1 MINLL
6 KEKMKI
12 AISKGSGSEKYENY
26 GKWIKKADETVEC
39 VDMSKLGKEEALKTL
54 EECAGIVLT
63 GGEDIE
69 PARYGKPNVDF
80 KEKHVET
87 DPERDELEFALVE
100 KAEKMNMP
108 ILGICRG
115 AQLLNVAFGGTLIV
129 DVPSEFPTE
138 QEHRK
143 RDNKDEKHPV
153 EVMSGSVLK
162 KIAGTLEGE
171 VNSAHHQ
178 AIDKLP
184 QTLTAAAKSPDG
196 IIEAIEWADPMGKP
210 FMLAVQWHPE
220 RMENLESPLSLPIA
234 RHFLFEAESY
244 DLLHKK

>member
-1 MINLL
+1 
-6 KEKMKI
+6 MKI

-26 GKWIKKADETVEC
+26 GKWIKKADEEVEC
-39 VDMSKLGKEEALKTL
+39 VDMSKLDKEEALKTL
-54 EECAGIVLT
+54 EECAGIVFT

-69 PARYGKPNVDF
+69 PSRYGKTVDF
-80 KEKHVET
+80 TEKHVET
-87 DPERDELEFALVE
+87 DPKRDELEFALVE
-100 KAEKMNMP
+100 KAEQLKMP

-129 DVPSEFPTE
+129 DVPSEYKTE
-138 QEHRK
+138 QEHRALEK
-143 RDNKDEKHPV
+143 KDEKHQV
-153 EVMSGSVLK
+153 EVMSGSILK

-178 AIDKLP
+178 AVDKLP
-184 QTLTAAAKSPDG
+184 QTLAAAAKAPDG
-196 IIEAIEWADPMGKP
+196 IIEAFEWADAMGKP

-220 RMENLESPLSLPIA
+220 RMENQESPMSLPIA